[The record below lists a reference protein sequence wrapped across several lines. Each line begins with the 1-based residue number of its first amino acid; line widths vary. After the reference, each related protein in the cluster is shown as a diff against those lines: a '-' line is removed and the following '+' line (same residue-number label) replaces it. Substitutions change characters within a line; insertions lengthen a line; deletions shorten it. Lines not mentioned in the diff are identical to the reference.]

1 MTTTDPRV
9 LAELDGE
16 QRTDQQTAPAVSHYS
31 DCALN
36 NGPALQPGEC
46 DCGGIPAGQ
55 TPPAG
60 PDPEVVERMADVID
74 RQAEIYIKYL
84 YPSVTNADELARL
97 ALATIRPGDALGN
110 DLVAV
115 RVDGGPAAGVE
126 FKRDAAPD
134 PDDKPPFRVIDANP
148 PRIVGRGALYL
159 REEPDTTYQFLCI
172 AANERPAMLA
182 EIDRLRTAID
192 AAVKAEREACAR
204 FLEDMAEGERSK
216 AYVIGRERGDGA
228 FPDKPTLLMARKFDE
243 AAAAIRARVA

>member
-1 MTTTDPRV
+1 MSNETK
-9 LAELDGE
+9 
-16 QRTDQQTAPAVSHYS
+16 
-31 DCALN
+31 
-36 NGPALQPGEC
+36 
-46 DCGGIPAGQ
+46 Q

-60 PDPEVVERMADVID
+60 PDPEVVDRMADVID
-74 RQAEIYIKYL
+74 CQAEICIKYL

-182 EIDRLRTAID
+182 EIDRLRAAID
-192 AAVKAEREACAR
+192 AAVKAEREACAKVLDLR
-204 FLEDMAEGERSK
+204 AGRIGQRNRMQMTVAEID
-216 AYVIGRERGDGA
+216 AATREIAALRI
-228 FPDKPTLLMARKFDE
+228 